1 MAWRLRDLSVGLYVP
16 LLEFNQY
23 FFTEHLVSHK
33 QVSPRTIVAYRDS
46 FRLLLQFLKKRTG
59 KQPFTLCVDDLDAP
73 AIIDF
78 LESLEEQRGN
88 QVCSRNARLTAIR
101 SFFHV
106 VAFRDPGSIGVVGR
120 VLAIPKKRTDKRLVG
135 YLTRD
140 EMEAVL
146 TAPDQSTWIGRRDYA
161 LLLTMYNSGARLSEM
176 TCMQRGQVKFDS
188 TTYLQLHGK
197 GRKER
202 VVPLWAKTGRVL
214 RNWFRECEVKATEVA
229 FPSVRGTPLSSD
241 GLNYILQQAVRRA
254 ADVSCPSLLT
264 KRVTPHL
271 VRHTCAM
278 HLLQA
283 GIDMAVIA
291 LWLGHE
297 SIETTHIYVEAD
309 LAMKERALERIAPAT
324 SSVRRYR
331 ADDALLAFHASL
343 LIFRVLP
350 NETQAR
356 SQFGTPTRNIPELG
370 IWPGI
375 PLTEYRLDVVSTRES
390 VPRSPAD

>member
-1 MAWRLRDLSVGLYVP
+1 MSNSLAP
-16 LLEFNQY
+16 LLQY

-59 KQPFTLCVDDLDAP
+59 KKPASLCVDDLDAP
-73 AIIDF
+73 TILDF
-78 LESLEEQRGN
+78 LESLEQQRAN

-106 VAFRDPGSIGVVGR
+106 VALRDPASTGVASR
-120 VLAIPKKRTDKRLVG
+120 VLSIPRKRTDKRLVG
-135 YLTRD
+135 YLTREEID
-140 EMEAVL
+140 AVL
-146 TAPDQSTWIGRRDYA
+146 AAPDQSTWIGRRDYA

-176 TCMQRGQVKFDS
+176 TGMLRGQVKFDS
-188 TTYLQLHGK
+188 TTHLQLHGK

-214 RNWFRECEVKATEVA
+214 RSWFRELELKTTEVA
-229 FPSVRGTPLSSD
+229 FPSVRGTLLSSD
-241 GLNYILQQAVRRA
+241 GLNYILQQAVRHA
-254 ADVSCPSLLT
+254 ASASCPSLLT

-271 VRHTCAM
+271 IRHTCAM

-283 GIDMAVIA
+283 GVDMAVIA

-309 LAMKERALERIAPAT
+309 LTMKKRALERIAPANC
-324 SSVRRYR
+324 SARRFKP
-331 ADDALLAFHASL
+331 DDTLLAFLASL
-343 LIFRVLP
+343 
-350 NETQAR
+350 
-356 SQFGTPTRNIPELG
+356 
-370 IWPGI
+370 
-375 PLTEYRLDVVSTRES
+375 
-390 VPRSPAD
+390 

>member
-1 MAWRLRDLSVGLYVP
+1 MSTALAPIL
-16 LLEFNQY
+16 QY

-46 FRLLLQFLKKRTG
+46 FRLLLQFLKKKTG
-59 KQPFTLCVDDLDAP
+59 KQPFKLCVDDLDAP

-106 VAFRDPGSIGVVGR
+106 VALRDPGSIGVVGR

-176 TCMQRGQVKFDS
+176 TGMQRGQVKFDS

-214 RNWFRECEVKATEVA
+214 RSWFRECEVKATEVA

-241 GLNYILQQAVRRA
+241 GLNV
-254 ADVSCPSLLT
+254 
-264 KRVTPHL
+264 
-271 VRHTCAM
+271 
-278 HLLQA
+278 
-283 GIDMAVIA
+283 
-291 LWLGHE
+291 
-297 SIETTHIYVEAD
+297 
-309 LAMKERALERIAPAT
+309 
-324 SSVRRYR
+324 
-331 ADDALLAFHASL
+331 LAFLASL
-343 LIFRVLP
+343 
-350 NETQAR
+350 
-356 SQFGTPTRNIPELG
+356 
-370 IWPGI
+370 
-375 PLTEYRLDVVSTRES
+375 
-390 VPRSPAD
+390 

>member
-1 MAWRLRDLSVGLYVP
+1 MSTSLAPIL
-16 LLEFNQY
+16 QY
-23 FFTEHLVSHK
+23 FFTQHLVSHK

-46 FRLLLQFLKKRTG
+46 FRLLLKFLKKRTG
-59 KQPFTLCVDDLDAP
+59 KQPSALCVDDLDAP
-73 AIIDF
+73 VIVDF
-78 LESLEEQRGN
+78 LDSLEEQRGN

-106 VAFRDPGSIGVVGR
+106 VAFREPERIGVVGR

-146 TAPDQSTWIGRRDYA
+146 TAPDQSTWIGRRDHA

-176 TCMQRGQVKFDS
+176 TCMQRDQVKFDS

-214 RNWFRECEVKATEVA
+214 RNWFRECEVKATKVA

-254 ADVSCPSLLT
+254 ADASCPSLLT

-271 VRHTCAM
+271 VRHY
-278 HLLQA
+278 L
-283 GIDMAVIA
+283 
-291 LWLGHE
+291 
-297 SIETTHIYVEAD
+297 
-309 LAMKERALERIAPAT
+309 P
-324 SSVRRYR
+324 
-331 ADDALLAFHASL
+331 
-343 LIFRVLP
+343 FR
-350 NETQAR
+350 TM
-356 SQFGTPTRNIPELG
+356 SCT
-370 IWPGI
+370 
-375 PLTEYRLDVVSTRES
+375 
-390 VPRSPAD
+390 

>member
-1 MAWRLRDLSVGLYVP
+1 MSSSLAP
-16 LLEFNQY
+16 LLQY

-33 QVSPRTIVAYRDS
+33 QVSLRTIVANRDS

-59 KQPFTLCVDDLDAP
+59 KKPASLCVDDLDAP
-73 AIIDF
+73 TILDF
-78 LESLEEQRGN
+78 LESLEQQRAN

-106 VAFRDPGSIGVVGR
+106 VALRDPASTGVASR
-120 VLAIPKKRTDKRLVG
+120 VLAIPTKRTDKRLVG
-135 YLTRD
+135 YLNREEID
-140 EMEAVL
+140 AVL
-146 TAPDQSTWIGRRDYA
+146 AAPDQSTWIGRRDYA

-176 TCMQRGQVKFDS
+176 TGMQRGQVKFDS

-214 RNWFRECEVKATEVA
+214 RNWFRELEIKTTEAA

-241 GLNYILQQAVRRA
+241 GLNYILQQAVRHA
-254 ADVSCPSLLT
+254 ASASCPSLLT

-271 VRHTCAM
+271 IRHTCAM

-283 GIDMAVIA
+283 GVDMAVIA

-309 LAMKERALERIAPAT
+309 LTIKKRALERIAPAN
-324 SSVRRYR
+324 SSARRFK
-331 ADDALLAFHASL
+331 ADDTLLAFLASL
-343 LIFRVLP
+343 
-350 NETQAR
+350 
-356 SQFGTPTRNIPELG
+356 
-370 IWPGI
+370 
-375 PLTEYRLDVVSTRES
+375 
-390 VPRSPAD
+390 

>member
-1 MAWRLRDLSVGLYVP
+1 MSS
-16 LLEFNQY
+16 LLAPMLQY

-33 QVSPRTIVAYRDS
+33 QVSPRTIVTYRDS

-59 KQPFTLCVDDLDAP
+59 KKPASLCIDDLDAP
-73 AIIDF
+73 AILDF
-78 LESLEEQRGN
+78 LESLEQQRAN
-88 QVCSRNARLTAIR
+88 QVCSRNVRLTAIR

-106 VAFRDPGSIGVVGR
+106 VALRDPASIALASR
-120 VLAIPKKRTDKRLVG
+120 VLAIPRKRTDKRLVG
-135 YLTRD
+135 YLTREEID
-140 EMEAVL
+140 AL
-146 TAPDQSTWIGRRDYA
+146 LAAPDQSTWIGRRDYA

-214 RNWFRECEVKATEVA
+214 RNWFRELEIKTTKVA

-241 GLNYILQQAVRRA
+241 GLNYILQQAVRHA
-254 ADVSCPSLLT
+254 ASASCPSLLT

-271 VRHTCAM
+271 IRHTCAM

-283 GIDMAVIA
+283 GVDMAVIA

-309 LAMKERALERIAPAT
+309 LAIKKRALERIAPAN
-324 SSVRRYR
+324 SSVRRFK
-331 ADDALLAFHASL
+331 ADDALLAFLASL
-343 LIFRVLP
+343 
-350 NETQAR
+350 
-356 SQFGTPTRNIPELG
+356 
-370 IWPGI
+370 
-375 PLTEYRLDVVSTRES
+375 
-390 VPRSPAD
+390 

>member
-1 MAWRLRDLSVGLYVP
+1 
-16 LLEFNQY
+16 LL
-23 FFTEHLVSHK
+23 
-33 QVSPRTIVAYRDS
+33 PRFV
-46 FRLLLQFLKKRTG
+46 LLQFLKKKTG
-59 KQPFTLCVDDLDAP
+59 KQPFMLSVDDLDAP

-88 QVCSRNARLTAIR
+88 QVCSRNARVTAIR

-106 VAFRDPGSIGVVGR
+106 VALRDPGSIGVVGR
-120 VLAIPKKRTDKRLVG
+120 VLAIPKKRTDKRLVR

-146 TAPDQSTWIGRRDYA
+146 TTPDRSTCIGRRDYA

-202 VVPLWAKTGRVL
+202 VVPLWAKNGRVL

-241 GLNYILQQAVRRA
+241 GLNYILQQAVA
-254 ADVSCPSLLT
+254 ADASCPSLLT

-271 VRHTCAM
+271 VRHTWAM

-283 GIDMAVIA
+283 GIDMAVIRVPSFPGP
-291 LWLGHE
+291 WEHY
-297 SIETTHIYVEAD
+297 SS
-309 LAMKERALERIAPAT
+309 APAL
-324 SSVRRYR
+324 SR
-331 ADDALLAFHASL
+331 
-343 LIFRVLP
+343 
-350 NETQAR
+350 
-356 SQFGTPTRNIPELG
+356 
-370 IWPGI
+370 W
-375 PLTEYRLDVVSTRES
+375 
-390 VPRSPAD
+390 

>member
-1 MAWRLRDLSVGLYVP
+1 MSTALAPIL
-16 LLEFNQY
+16 QY

-33 QVSPRTIVAYRDS
+33 QVSPRTIAAYRDS
-46 FRLLLQFLKKRTG
+46 FRLLLQFLKKKTG

-106 VAFRDPGSIGVVGR
+106 VALRDPGSIGVVGR

-176 TCMQRGQVKFDS
+176 TSMQRGQVKFDS
-188 TTYLQLHGK
+188 TTYLELHGK

-254 ADVSCPSLLT
+254 ADASCPSLLT

-271 VRHTCAM
+271 VRHYLPFLTMSCTCRPGSYLRANSRS
-278 HLLQA
+278 
-283 GIDMAVIA
+283 GIDIVLTPSISPK
-291 LWLGHE
+291 LGE
-297 SIETTHIYVEAD
+297 
-309 LAMKERALERIAPAT
+309 
-324 SSVRRYR
+324 
-331 ADDALLAFHASL
+331 
-343 LIFRVLP
+343 
-350 NETQAR
+350 
-356 SQFGTPTRNIPELG
+356 
-370 IWPGI
+370 
-375 PLTEYRLDVVSTRES
+375 
-390 VPRSPAD
+390 RSPREVYYQQPSSFVSSAGRPSCATYWRVCKVP

>member
-1 MAWRLRDLSVGLYVP
+1 MST
-16 LLEFNQY
+16 LLAPILQY

-33 QVSPRTIVAYRDS
+33 QVSPQTIVAYRDS
-46 FRLLLQFLKKRTG
+46 FRLLLQFLKKKTG

-73 AIIDF
+73 AIMDF

-106 VAFRDPGSIGVVGR
+106 VALRDPGSIGVVGR

-202 VVPLWAKTGRVL
+202 VIPLWVKTGRVL
-214 RNWFRECEVKATEVA
+214 RNWFRELELKATEVA
-229 FPSVRGTPLSSD
+229 FPSIRGTPLSSD
-241 GLNYILQQAVRRA
+241 GLDYILQQAVQCA
-254 ADVSCPSLLT
+254 AIRCPSLLT
-264 KRVTPHL
+264 KRVTPHV
-271 VRHTCAM
+271 VRHTSAM
-278 HLLQA
+278 ALLQA
-283 GIDMAVIA
+283 GVDMAVIA

-309 LAMKERALERIAPAT
+309 LATKERALERIAPENG
-324 SSVRRYR
+324 SVRRFK
-331 ADDALLAFHASL
+331 ADDTLLAFLSSL
-343 LIFRVLP
+343 
-350 NETQAR
+350 
-356 SQFGTPTRNIPELG
+356 
-370 IWPGI
+370 
-375 PLTEYRLDVVSTRES
+375 
-390 VPRSPAD
+390 

>member
-1 MAWRLRDLSVGLYVP
+1 MSSSLAPML
-16 LLEFNQY
+16 QY

-59 KQPFTLCVDDLDAP
+59 KQPASLCVDDLDAP
-73 AIIDF
+73 AILDF
-78 LESLEEQRGN
+78 LESLEQQRAN

-106 VAFRDPGSIGVVGR
+106 VALRDPASTGVASR
-120 VLAIPKKRTDKRLVG
+120 VLAVPRKRTDKRLVG
-135 YLTRD
+135 YLTR
-140 EMEAVL
+140 EEINAVL
-146 TAPDQSTWIGRRDYA
+146 AAPDQSTWIGRRDYA

-176 TCMQRGQVKFDS
+176 TGMQRGQVKFDS

-214 RNWFRECEVKATEVA
+214 RTWFRELEIKGTEVA
-229 FPSVRGTPLSSD
+229 FPSLRGTPLSSD
-241 GLNYILQQAVRRA
+241 GLNYILQQAVRHA
-254 ADVSCPSLLT
+254 ADASCPNLLT

-271 VRHTCAM
+271 IRHTCAM

-283 GIDMAVIA
+283 GVDMAVIA

-309 LAMKERALERIAPAT
+309 LATKKRALERIAPAN
-324 SSVRRYR
+324 SSVRRFK
-331 ADDALLAFHASL
+331 ADDTLLAFLASL
-343 LIFRVLP
+343 
-350 NETQAR
+350 
-356 SQFGTPTRNIPELG
+356 
-370 IWPGI
+370 
-375 PLTEYRLDVVSTRES
+375 
-390 VPRSPAD
+390 

>member
-1 MAWRLRDLSVGLYVP
+1 MSA
-16 LLEFNQY
+16 LLAPILQY
-23 FFTEHLVSHK
+23 FFTEHLTSHK

-46 FRLLLQFLKKRTG
+46 FRLLLQFLKKKTG
-59 KQPFTLCVDDLDAP
+59 KQPSTLCVDDLDAS
-73 AIIDF
+73 AILDF
-78 LESLEEQRGN
+78 LEHLEEQRDN
-88 QVCSRNARLTAIR
+88 QICSRSARLTAIR

-106 VAFRDPGSIGVVGR
+106 VALREPASVGVVNR
-120 VLAIPKKRTDKRLVG
+120 VLAIPRKRTDKRLVG
-135 YLTRD
+135 YLTREEID
-140 EMEAVL
+140 AVL
-146 TAPDQSTWIGRRDYA
+146 AAPDQSTWIGRRDYA

-176 TCMQRGQVKFDS
+176 TCMRRGQVKFDS

-202 VVPLWAKTGRVL
+202 LVPLWTKTGRVL
-214 RNWFRECEVKATEVA
+214 RNWFRELELKETEVA
-229 FPSVRGTPLSSD
+229 FPSIRGTPLSSD
-241 GLNYILQQAVRRA
+241 GLDYILQQAVRRA
-254 ADVSCPSLLT
+254 ADVSCPSLLA

-309 LAMKERALERIAPAT
+309 LAIKERALERIAPAD

-331 ADDALLAFHASL
+331 ADDELLAFLDSL
-343 LIFRVLP
+343 
-350 NETQAR
+350 
-356 SQFGTPTRNIPELG
+356 
-370 IWPGI
+370 
-375 PLTEYRLDVVSTRES
+375 
-390 VPRSPAD
+390 